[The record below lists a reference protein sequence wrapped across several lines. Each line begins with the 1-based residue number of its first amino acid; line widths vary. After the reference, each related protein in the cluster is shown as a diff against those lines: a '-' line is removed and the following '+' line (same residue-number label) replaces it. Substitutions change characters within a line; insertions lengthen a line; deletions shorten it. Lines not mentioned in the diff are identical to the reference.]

1 MVSAFGAGLVVGA
14 SARRPASPHVV
25 PPPAVGPSK
34 AEAARAKR
42 QRWSAVAPIA
52 IVAIAVLLPA
62 ATALVG
68 VWLSGSRL
76 QIVRTGS
83 MEPAYPV
90 GALLVVGPVDPA
102 DVRVGDALMYE
113 VPGRRGHI
121 VTHRVVE
128 ILDSS
133 SGVMF
138 RTQGDANGAPDVE
151 PVPARAVR
159 GRVRWAVP
167 HLGRA
172 ARALHEP
179 AGLAALVGTPAAL
192 LAVTELDAWRRR
204 RRQPPTCH
212 ACFATTHTQP
222 RRAT

>member
-1 MVSAFGAGLVVGA
+1 MA
-14 SARRPASPHVV
+14 PA
-25 PPPAVGPSK
+25 
-34 AEAARAKR
+34 
-42 QRWSAVAPIA
+42 A
-52 IVAIAVLLPA
+52 IVAIAVLLP
-62 ATALVG
+62 TAITLVG

-83 MEPAYPV
+83 MAPTYAV
-90 GALLVVGPVDPA
+90 GALLVVEPVDPA
-102 DVRVGDALMYE
+102 DVRVGNALMYE
-113 VPGRRGHI
+113 MPGRRGHI

-159 GRVRWAVP
+159 GRVRWAIP

-172 ARALHEP
+172 VRALHEP

-192 LAVTELDAWRRR
+192 LAVTELVAWRRR
-204 RRQPPTCH
+204 RRQPPMCH
-212 ACFATTHTQP
+212 ACLATTRPQT
-222 RRAT
+222 RRAS